1 MAPAAIDRFAAGAY
15 GSRMART
22 TSGPSLWVESGGSGG
37 PALLLLHGRGANA
50 AVWEGLRPLL
60 AARWPGR
67 WVAPDL
73 RGHGRS
79 EHRAPYAFA
88 THAADVAGL
97 FEPGEEVVVLGH
109 SMGGAVA
116 MSLASRWFGVRVRQ
130 VIAFGVKLVWS
141 EEEIAK
147 AQELARAPVR
157 WFATREEAVER
168 YLRAPASRDWSIRH
182 GHGRHRRGGGRFR
195 LAADPGITAVVGPP
209 IEGVIAAMRAPL
221 RLAAGE
227 RDPMVSPEQM
237 RRFDPQAAVLPG
249 LGHNP
254 HVEAPERLWRHV
266 EKMPASDPKRIAL
279 EAAEAGAA
287 AANRVA
293 VALDPGE
300 ALDEA
305 ADGHTPSM
313 RASDMPGAGMDAGGE
328 GEVPVGLRRKVE
340 PLGIGEVLGIAI
352 GRADA
357 ESDELP
363 PAASRRRTRSPA
375 SRGGCRAGSSFRAA
389 GTPRS
394 PARSA
399 RARDQPLAP
408 REGAAADRAP
418 LPIRLVVVSW
428 PAFSR
433 KMQLC
438 SSSSFAE
445 PLLAPSSG

>member
-37 PALLLLHGRGANA
+37 PALLLLHGQGANA
-50 AVWEGLRPLL
+50 AVWEGLCSLL

-168 YLRAPASRDWSIRH
+168 YLRVSGLKGLVDPGTATAGIVEE
-182 GHGRHRRGGGRFR
+182 GGRFR

-254 HVEAPERLWRHV
+254 HVEAPERLWRQV
-266 EKMPASDPKRIAL
+266 EEM
-279 EAAEAGAA
+279 
-287 AANRVA
+287 
-293 VALDPGE
+293 
-300 ALDEA
+300 
-305 ADGHTPSM
+305 
-313 RASDMPGAGMDAGGE
+313 
-328 GEVPVGLRRKVE
+328 
-340 PLGIGEVLGIAI
+340 
-352 GRADA
+352 
-357 ESDELP
+357 
-363 PAASRRRTRSPA
+363 
-375 SRGGCRAGSSFRAA
+375 
-389 GTPRS
+389 
-394 PARSA
+394 
-399 RARDQPLAP
+399 
-408 REGAAADRAP
+408 
-418 LPIRLVVVSW
+418 
-428 PAFSR
+428 
-433 KMQLC
+433 
-438 SSSSFAE
+438 
-445 PLLAPSSG
+445 LL